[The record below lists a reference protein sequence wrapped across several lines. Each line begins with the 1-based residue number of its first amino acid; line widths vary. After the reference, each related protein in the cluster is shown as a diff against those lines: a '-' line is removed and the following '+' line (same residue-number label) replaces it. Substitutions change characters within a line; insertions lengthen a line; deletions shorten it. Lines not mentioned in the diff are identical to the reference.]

1 MGRQAPPV
9 AYNEKMLASLA
20 TRLERAAARLRA
32 VRDQVD
38 RDKKLDRLYIFN
50 HKSMTLAV
58 ESVEAFSFETE
69 KAWDALERGE
79 RHGCPCHR
87 GEDSQARSS
96 LPARPRA
103 LTHPGFSGGGGR
115 HRPGAG
121 GQPISKVDA
130 SKLDRGLPCLCRA
143 RGQLLAGEN
152 AHDYPCRMGE

>member
-38 RDKKLDRLYIFN
+38 REKKLDRLFIFN
-50 HKSMTLAV
+50 HKSMSLAV

-79 RHGCPCHR
+79 PYTGKTTKA
-87 GEDSQARSS
+87 Q
-96 LPARPRA
+96 L
-103 LTHPGFSGGGGR
+103 SGR
-115 HRPGAG
+115 KMEKAERTPVKKKKKKAV
-121 GQPISKVDA
+121 KA
-130 SKLDRGLPCLCRA
+130 KRR
-143 RGQLLAGEN
+143 
-152 AHDYPCRMGE
+152 

>member
-1 MGRQAPPV
+1 
-9 AYNEKMLASLA
+9 MLASLA

-79 RHGCPCHR
+79 PYTAKTTKA
-87 GEDSQARSS
+87 Q
-96 LPARPRA
+96 L
-103 LTHPGFSGGGGR
+103 SGR
-115 HRPGAG
+115 KVEKAG
-121 GQPISKVDA
+121 TPTKKKKKTA
-130 SKLDRGLPCLCRA
+130 KTKRR
-143 RGQLLAGEN
+143 
-152 AHDYPCRMGE
+152 

>member
-9 AYNEKMLASLA
+9 PYNEKMLASLA

-79 RHGCPCHR
+79 PYTAKTTKA
-87 GEDSQARSS
+87 Q
-96 LPARPRA
+96 L
-103 LTHPGFSGGGGR
+103 SGRKVEKGGTAEKTPVKKKKKTAKAKR
-115 HRPGAG
+115 R
-121 GQPISKVDA
+121 
-130 SKLDRGLPCLCRA
+130 
-143 RGQLLAGEN
+143 
-152 AHDYPCRMGE
+152 